1 MDDRHFKLAVAVL
14 IVGVIAIVLAAITG
28 VEIHAGFWTLLGGFS
43 TYALG
48 SSGDGD
54 TGAG

>member
-1 MDDRHFKLAVAVL
+1 MDDRHYKLAVAVL
-14 IVGVIAIVLAAITG
+14 IVGTIAIVLAAITG

-48 SSGDGD
+48 SGD
-54 TGAG
+54 TGDSEG